1 MSYYPSS
8 QIKSNLYTNGGEYA
22 LSTTKDTYKGYYYE
36 LANGKKYTGRN
47 PQDKPNILLI
57 PPPQNQVEPTTIPQ
71 NYKQIITYEVPNVL
85 EEISD
90 QYNPPTKPLPERYI
104 PSFIQTLPTTKDYQL
119 GVFTRYF
126 CKKNNELQYIE
137 IDKNTYSQL
146 KTKSPQIAWD
156 LYTPVLVLWYLK
168 GEKQKVFE
176 TNKGLVALIE
186 KQDKWYGFTQY
197 FKDQFLKYYL
207 ES

>member
-8 QIKSNLYTNGGEYA
+8 QIKPNLYTNGGEYV

-71 NYKQIITYEVPNVL
+71 NYKQIITYEVSNVL

-90 QYNPPTKPLPERYI
+90 KYVPTTKPLPERYI
-104 PSFIQTLPTTKDYQL
+104 PSFNQTLPTPQDQQL

-126 CKKNNELQYIE
+126 CKKNNEIKYLEINQDTFKKLQIR
-137 IDKNTYSQL
+137 DS
-146 KTKSPQIAWD
+146 QIAWD
-156 LYTPVLVLWYLK
+156 LYTPVQVIWIIS
-168 GEKQKVFE
+168 GNQTQVF
-176 TNKGLVALIE
+176 TLNKGTVQTIE
-186 KQDKWYGFTQY
+186 NTLQWTGFTQY
-197 FKDQFLKYYL
+197 FQDKFLKYYL
-207 ES
+207 GS